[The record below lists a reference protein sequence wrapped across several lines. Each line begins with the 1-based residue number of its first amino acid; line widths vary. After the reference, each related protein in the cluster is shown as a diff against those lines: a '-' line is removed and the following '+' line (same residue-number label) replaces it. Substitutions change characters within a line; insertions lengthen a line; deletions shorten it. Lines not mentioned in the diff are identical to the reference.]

1 MIDFY
6 KRNLYVNYVLNQ
18 DYREDNTGENKFVI
32 TNECYMKILFRNKQ
46 DLFNK
51 IRDLYV
57 ETDGIIKMDKMK
69 QNTSNYIDLAKYVA
83 FLRKGCTLR

>member
-6 KRNLYVNYVLNQ
+6 KGNLYVKYVLGK

-57 ETDGIIKMDKMK
+57 ETDGIIKMQKMK
-69 QNTSNYIDLAKYVA
+69 QNTNNYIELA
-83 FLRKGCTLR
+83 FLRKGYTLR